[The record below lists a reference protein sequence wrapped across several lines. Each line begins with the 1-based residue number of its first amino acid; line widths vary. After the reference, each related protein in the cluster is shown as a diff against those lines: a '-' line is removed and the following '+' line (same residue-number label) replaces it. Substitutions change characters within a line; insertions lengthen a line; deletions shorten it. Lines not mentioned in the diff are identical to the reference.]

1 VIIDGF
7 SYQLP
12 DIDPEETAEWMDS
25 FDAVVEAGGRPR
37 AQFLLMKLLEQA
49 RANQVGFPSTVSS
62 PYINSIPAR
71 SEPWFPGDED
81 LERKIRRYI
90 RWNAAVMVT
99 RANTRDPGIGG
110 HLSTFASSASLY
122 EVGFNHFFRG
132 KANGTAGDQV
142 FFQGHASPGIY
153 ARAYVE
159 GRLEDAALDNYRF
172 EVGGKGLSSYPH
184 PRLMPDWWEFP
195 TVSMGLGP
203 LTAIYQARFNRYLV
217 HRELADTTQSR
228 VWSFVGDGEFDEPET
243 RAALGLAARE
253 RLDNLTFVVNCNLQR
268 LDGPVRGNGKII
280 QELEALLRGCGWNV
294 IKVIWGRRWDELLAR
309 DVDGVLLHK
318 MNTTLDGDS
327 QTLATESGAYIREHF
342 FGPDP
347 RLRKLVEHLS
357 DAELQTLPRGGH
369 DYRKLYAAYK
379 AATEHIGAPTAILAK
394 TIKGWTLG
402 PEIESRNAT
411 HQIKKMT
418 KDQLRVLRDR
428 LHLHEEIPDDALDAD
443 APPYYRPPVGSPVHE
458 YLTARSRAL
467 GGHLPNRVVR
477 GRGLLGLPAPEP
489 ATFAEFALG
498 SRGQP
503 VSTTM
508 AFARLLRNLLRDP
521 GIGKYVV
528 PIVPDEGR
536 TFGLDA
542 LFAEVKIYAPE
553 GQLYTAVD
561 AGLLLSYSEDRTGQ
575 ILEEGITEAGAMA
588 SFQAAGTSYATWSM
602 PMLPIYLFYSMFGF
616 QRVGDLIWQAADARA
631 RGFLMGCTA
640 GRTTMN
646 GEGLQHEDGH
656 SLLLA
661 SVVPT
666 VHAYDPAF
674 AYEMAA
680 IVERGIDH
688 MFGPQAED
696 CIYYLTLYNE
706 NYPMPALPVP
716 QGDEALQAEAAAS
729 LREGILR
736 GIYRYA
742 GPAGAAGEAWGEAA
756 DEASGETEGEARGE
770 TAGEAQGETEGEAR
784 GEAQAAGRPA
794 TILFSGPAWRAAMQ
808 ARELLASDWGV
819 AAEAWSVTSY
829 KALREDGLEVERW
842 NRLHPE
848 SGPRV
853 PYITRV
859 LEDARGPIVAVT
871 DYLKAVPD
879 QVARF
884 VRVPFTVLG
893 TDGFGRSDTR
903 AALRRHFE
911 VDAAHIVV
919 AVLAELAAAGEG
931 KPDEVAAAIEKYG
944 IDPEAIDPRD
954 A

>member
-1 VIIDGF
+1 MIIDGF

-37 AQFLLMKLLEQA
+37 AQFLLMKLLERA

-159 GRLEDAALDNYRF
+159 GRLEDDALDNYRF

-243 RAALGLAARE
+243 RAALSLAARE

-477 GRGLLGLPAPEP
+477 GSRASRAPRAGTGDLRRVRAGLARP
-489 ATFAEFALG
+489 
-498 SRGQP
+498 
-503 VSTTM
+503 
-508 AFARLLRNLLRDP
+508 ARLDDHGVREAAAQLAPGPGHRQVRRPHRARRRAHFRARRPLRGGEDLRPGGSALHGRRCRAAALVLRGSHGPDP
-521 GIGKYVV
+521 GRGHHRGRCHGKL
-528 PIVPDEGR
+528 PSGRDIVRDMVHA
-536 TFGLDA
+536 D
-542 LFAEVKIYAPE
+542 
-553 GQLYTAVD
+553 
-561 AGLLLSYSEDRTGQ
+561 
-575 ILEEGITEAGAMA
+575 
-588 SFQAAGTSYATWSM
+588 
-602 PMLPIYLFYSMFGF
+602 
-616 QRVGDLIWQAADARA
+616 AAD
-631 RGFLMGCTA
+631 L
-640 GRTTMN
+640 
-646 GEGLQHEDGH
+646 
-656 SLLLA
+656 SLLL
-661 SVVPT
+661 
-666 VHAYDPAF
+666 D
-674 AYEMAA
+674 
-680 IVERGIDH
+680 
-688 MFGPQAED
+688 
-696 CIYYLTLYNE
+696 
-706 NYPMPALPVP
+706 
-716 QGDEALQAEAAAS
+716 
-729 LREGILR
+729 
-736 GIYRYA
+736 
-742 GPAGAAGEAWGEAA
+742 
-756 DEASGETEGEARGE
+756 
-770 TAGEAQGETEGEAR
+770 
-784 GEAQAAGRPA
+784 
-794 TILFSGPAWRAAMQ
+794 
-808 ARELLASDWGV
+808 
-819 AAEAWSVTSY
+819 
-829 KALREDGLEVERW
+829 
-842 NRLHPE
+842 
-848 SGPRV
+848 
-853 PYITRV
+853 
-859 LEDARGPIVAVT
+859 
-871 DYLKAVPD
+871 
-879 QVARF
+879 
-884 VRVPFTVLG
+884 VRVPAG
-893 TDGFGRSDTR
+893 GGPD
-903 AALRRHFE
+903 
-911 VDAAHIVV
+911 
-919 AVLAELAAAGEG
+919 LAGG
-931 KPDEVAAAIEKYG
+931 
-944 IDPEAIDPRD
+944 
-954 A
+954 

>member
-1 VIIDGF
+1 
-7 SYQLP
+7 
-12 DIDPEETAEWMDS
+12 
-25 FDAVVEAGGRPR
+25 
-37 AQFLLMKLLEQA
+37 
-49 RANQVGFPSTVSS
+49 
-62 PYINSIPAR
+62 
-71 SEPWFPGDED
+71 
-81 LERKIRRYI
+81 
-90 RWNAAVMVT
+90 
-99 RANTRDPGIGG
+99 
-110 HLSTFASSASLY
+110 
-122 EVGFNHFFRG
+122 
-132 KANGTAGDQV
+132 
-142 FFQGHASPGIY
+142 
-153 ARAYVE
+153 
-159 GRLEDAALDNYRF
+159 
-172 EVGGKGLSSYPH
+172 
-184 PRLMPDWWEFP
+184 
-195 TVSMGLGP
+195 
-203 LTAIYQARFNRYLV
+203 
-217 HRELADTTQSR
+217 
-228 VWSFVGDGEFDEPET
+228 
-243 RAALGLAARE
+243 
-253 RLDNLTFVVNCNLQR
+253 
-268 LDGPVRGNGKII
+268 
-280 QELEALLRGCGWNV
+280 
-294 IKVIWGRRWDELLAR
+294 
-309 DVDGVLLHK
+309 

-903 AALRRHFE
+903 VALRRHFE